1 MAPTGKQN
9 VLIVDDE
16 PGNIQLLAGLLQD
29 ECELCFATSGEEAL
43 EIARLVS
50 PDLILLDVLMPGM
63 DGFEVC
69 RRLKSDTSTHD
80 IPVVFVT
87 ARGEVDDETRGL
99 DAGGV
104 DYIIKPVSLPVVRAR
119 VRVHLRLK
127 RHEDR
132 LRASALIDGLTGIA
146 NRRRFDEV
154 LDAEWRRAR
163 RFREPLSAI
172 LVDVDF
178 FKRYNDRYG
187 HLEGDACLRRVAGA
201 LSSLVRRPGDLAAR
215 YGGEEFVCL
224 LPSTSLEGATTL
236 AEQMRTAMLGLQ
248 LPHADSTV
256 CPWVTVSIG
265 LATAV
270 PADDLEPAD
279 LIRLADEML
288 YRAKRAG
295 RNRVETERLENTRA
309 IPVAAAGA

>member
-1 MAPTGKQN
+1 MTLTDKQS

-16 PGNIQLLAGLLQD
+16 PGNIQLLAGLLRD

-43 EIARLVS
+43 EIARLVA
-50 PDLILLDVLMPGM
+50 PDLILLDVLMPSM

-69 RRLKSDTSTHD
+69 RRLKADPSTHD

-132 LRASALIDGLTGIA
+132 LRASALMDGLTGIA

-154 LDAEWRRAR
+154 LNVEWRRAWR
-163 RFREPLSAI
+163 SREPLSAI
-172 LVDVDF
+172 LADVDL

-201 LSSLVRRPGDLAAR
+201 LDGLARRPGDLAAR

-224 LPSTSLEGATTL
+224 LPSTNLEGATAL
-236 AEQMRTAMLGLQ
+236 AERMRTAVLDLR
-248 LPHADSTV
+248 LPHAGSTV
-256 CPWVTVSIG
+256 GPWVTVSVG
-265 LATAV
+265 VATAV
-270 PADDLEPAD
+270 PADGLEAAD
-279 LIRLADEML
+279 LLRQADEML
-288 YRAKRAG
+288 YRAKRSG
-295 RNRVETERLENTRA
+295 RNRVEAKPLEDA
-309 IPVAAAGA
+309 SAVPAAAGGA